1 MSFNLFYSPDID
13 NISQLPEYESQH
25 CVKVLRMRSGD
36 KLTVTDG
43 KGFFYDCELIDA
55 NSKGCT
61 ISVLNRY
68 EVPTGR
74 NFKLHI
80 AFSPTKQMDRNEWF
94 IEKATEIGIDKFTPI
109 YSNFSERKDIKTERL
124 KKIAISAIKQ
134 SQQASLPEIDIQVSF
149 NDFISMQFNS
159 KKYIAHCYDKPKTPL
174 TQLYNKGD
182 DALILIGPEGDFSEE
197 EVESAIKNGF
207 EPISLGE
214 TRLRTETACL
224 VAMHTIHVVKIG
236 RAHV

>member
-1 MSFNLFYSPDID
+1 MSFNLFYSPNID

-224 VAMHTIHVVKIG
+224 VAMHTIHVVNNQ
-236 RAHV
+236 

>member
-214 TRLRTETACL
+214 RGLRTEAACL
-224 VAMHTIHVVKIG
+224 VAMHTIHVVNNQ
-236 RAHV
+236 

>member
-174 TQLYNKGD
+174 TQIYNKGD

-224 VAMHTIHVVKIG
+224 VAMHTIHVVNNQ
-236 RAHV
+236 

>member
-149 NDFISMQFNS
+149 NDFFHS
-159 KKYIAHCYDKPKTPL
+159 D
-174 TQLYNKGD
+174 
-182 DALILIGPEGDFSEE
+182 
-197 EVESAIKNGF
+197 
-207 EPISLGE
+207 
-214 TRLRTETACL
+214 
-224 VAMHTIHVVKIG
+224 MHFFFQ
-236 RAHV
+236 

>member
-94 IEKATEIGIDKFTPI
+94 IEKATEIGIDRFTPLKS
-109 YSNFSERKDIKTERL
+109 YYSERKDVKTERL
-124 KKIAISAIKQ
+124 QKIAVAALKQ
-134 SQQASLPEIDIQVSF
+134 SQQALLPEIDNQMIF
-149 NDFISMQFNS
+149 NEFITKPYKS
-159 KKYIAHCYDKPKTPL
+159 KKFIAHCHEKPKSPL
-174 TQLYNKGD
+174 AKLYNKGE
-182 DALILIGPEGDFSEE
+182 DALILIGPEVDFSEN
-197 EVESAIKNGF
+197 EVEDAINNGF
-207 EPISLGE
+207 EPISLGN

-224 VAMHTIHVVKIG
+224 VAMHTIHVINNQ
-236 RAHV
+236 

>member
-159 KKYIAHCYDKPKTPL
+159 KKYIAHCYNKPKTPL

-224 VAMHTIHVVKIG
+224 VAMHTIHVVNNQ
-236 RAHV
+236 

>member
-13 NISQLPEYESQH
+13 KISQLPEYESQH

-224 VAMHTIHVVKIG
+224 VAMHTIHVVNNQ
-236 RAHV
+236 

>member
-94 IEKATEIGIDKFTPI
+94 IEKATEIGVDKFTPI
-109 YSNFSERKDIKTERL
+109 ITSFSERKEIKTERL
-124 KKIAISAIKQ
+124 KKTAVSAMKQ
-134 SQQASLPEIDIQVSF
+134 SLQSFLPEIDKPIKF
-149 NDFISMQFNS
+149 YDFIKIPFDGE
-159 KKYIAHCYDKPKTPL
+159 KYIAHCHDLPKKPL
-174 TQLYNKGD
+174 TQTYIKGQN
-182 DALILIGPEGDFSEE
+182 ALIVIGPEGDFSEE
-197 EVESAIKNGF
+197 EVYESTKYGF
-207 EPISLGE
+207 IPISLGD
-214 TRLRTETACL
+214 TRLRTETAAL
-224 VAMHTIHVVKIG
+224 IASHSIHVLNNIYQ
-236 RAHV
+236 

>member
-43 KGFFYDCELIDA
+43 KGFSYDCELIDA

-224 VAMHTIHVVKIG
+224 VAMHTIHVVNNQ
-236 RAHV
+236 

>member
-124 KKIAISAIKQ
+124 KKIAISAIKL

-224 VAMHTIHVVKIG
+224 VAMHTIHVVNNQ
-236 RAHV
+236 